1 MSIEYKDRGALHK
14 LTSKTKF
21 KPQQSKKALV
31 RWTAKTA
38 LAAETAVI
46 FTKDLAINRF
56 VGKET
61 HLKFERNQQSD
72 GTYKQSVKF
81 VRTNRT
87 EQPRGIFHQAFTLDR
102 YIEGDKPFHNLHP
115 VNFRPQESESNL
127 VRRTA
132 KAILTAESTLY
143 VAKDL
148 AVNRF
153 VGKEEHIRFER
164 NQQSDGTYKTK
175 VKIVRTD
182 RTEQPRGLIHKA
194 FTLDRFI
201 EGDKPSINLRPQQ
214 SQNVLIRGLAK
225 TALTT
230 ESTLLK
236 AKDTVTFVK
245 NLAVNRFVGKETH
258 IKFERK
264 QQSDG
269 TYKTHIKFVRR
280 EATERPSGVFHKLYA
295 LGRFVEG
302 DKPFQKKPSVKFK
315 PKTIKG
321 ELTYG
326 AYLSSRFIVRNSTK
340 LVKSTVKATL
350 LTGETA
356 LKKASSAG
364 TRLLIDKLR
373 YNTEMSDSGKSVMAG
388 VTAVQTL
395 NRGRKYLINYRR
407 NRALYRQKKIS
418 FKGKQQQAEA
428 SKIKYRAAKENYQL
442 KKNEIKQQQKNPKEK
457 FKSAKKTFKE
467 DKAEL
472 KKKKIKYKSQKRVFK
487 SKRKYQKQLKKSE
500 KSLHKNIKKQRK
512 LAKKEMK
519 KAKPLPLAALP
530 LVPATSAAK
539 QLSLKYARKAIETDP
554 NNDFAQAA
562 KAAERAARIAGRGAV
577 SAKKLYQK
585 VSGNPQNRLR
595 KEQNR
600 LSQKNAD
607 LKKNKRKHIK
617 KNQKTAKQKAGEKA
631 KEAAKKLAEQAKK
644 ALGNFVRFAVRFLGI
659 LLVPIISLLLVFL
672 IILMIFTGS
681 AGNSSYILGTYN
693 AEDRYISS
701 AIEHYT
707 KIAYDLN
714 QNVMKCNS
722 SDWKS
727 ALRNLGVQQSSLSTY
742 DNNPNRWKFGRSQ
755 YLNYDVGYDFDPDML
770 AAFMCAYYYQK
781 DSNGNVQNWVW
792 NDSYKDTLKKLFNE
806 EYEFKHYYL
815 DYSGWKTLTNFSFYG
830 GGGASGTY
838 YTVKDNISRSEMT
851 PISVPNEIWQFVN
864 NGKLHY
870 NYNTLE
876 VLNANDGDKQTG
888 YFIQDQRYYYTD
900 SRGHYRNPF
909 YTKINNIKWAW
920 ANGYNDNGS
929 IHYEDRSSWYWV
941 DTNQQIYCVV
951 NPTDTAKW
959 FNTTTKDKCLI
970 SFYRKNEW
978 VDNCT
983 LYYTVRKKCTFEQ
996 AIKNV
1001 IRSKNDNT
1009 PARLEFY
1016 NTIRQQYAGG
1026 TQTYGNHQMFNA
1038 PVLGK
1043 SLQRIINNN
1052 KIYNGFGYD
1061 MQEWNKTHCSGL
1073 TDNHKGMDILANRG
1087 ENVYAMFDGK
1097 IDKVDTSKST
1107 IHLKTTSDIKFWYCG
1122 NDTHPVE
1129 IIYCNVSAN
1138 VSVGTTVRQGQIIGK
1153 INSKKRCFD
1162 NRDIHSSKN
1171 YLHITVKIDYGW
1183 GQNIEVDPRFL
1194 IYRTDSEA
1202 R

>member
-38 LAAETAVI
+38 LTAETAVI
-46 FTKDLAINRF
+46 FTKD
-56 VGKET
+56 
-61 HLKFERNQQSD
+61 
-72 GTYKQSVKF
+72 
-81 VRTNRT
+81 
-87 EQPRGIFHQAFTLDR
+87 
-102 YIEGDKPFHNLHP
+102 
-115 VNFRPQESESNL
+115 
-127 VRRTA
+127 
-132 KAILTAESTLY
+132 
-143 VAKDL
+143 
-148 AVNRF
+148 
-153 VGKEEHIRFER
+153 
-164 NQQSDGTYKTK
+164 
-175 VKIVRTD
+175 
-182 RTEQPRGLIHKA
+182 
-194 FTLDRFI
+194 
-201 EGDKPSINLRPQQ
+201 
-214 SQNVLIRGLAK
+214 
-225 TALTT
+225 
-230 ESTLLK
+230 
-236 AKDTVTFVK
+236 
-245 NLAVNRFVGKETH
+245 LAVNRFVGKETH

-321 ELTYG
+321 ELAYG
-326 AYLSSRFIVRNSTK
+326 AYLSSRFIARSSTK
-340 LVKSTVKATL
+340 LAKSTVKSAL
-350 LTGETA
+350 LTSETA

-373 YNTEMSDSGKSVMAG
+373 YNTEMSDSGKSVLAG

-407 NRALYRQKKIS
+407 NREVYRQKKIS

-442 KKNEIKQQQKNPKEK
+442 KKSEIKQQQKNPKE
-457 FKSAKKTFKE
+457 
-467 DKAEL
+467 
-472 KKKKIKYKSQKRVFK
+472 KYKSQKRVFK

-512 LAKKEMK
+512 LARKEMK
-519 KAKPLPLAALP
+519 KSKPLPLAALP

-830 GGGASGTY
+830 GGGTSGTY

-959 FNTTTKDKCLI
+959 LNTTTKDKCLI

-1016 NTIRQQYAGG
+1016 NTIRQQYADNA
-1026 TQTYGNHQMFNA
+1026 QTYGNHQMFNA

-1052 KIYNGFGYD
+1052 KIYNDFGYD

-1087 ENVYAMFDGK
+1087 ENVYAMFDGYVSSIDTTNKSLVLKTSNK
-1097 IDKVDTSKST
+1097 ID
-1107 IHLKTTSDIKFWYCG
+1107 FWYC
-1122 NDTHPVE
+1122 NNHQYHVE
-1129 IIYCNVSAN
+1129 ANYSNINATVSE
-1138 VSVGTTVRQGQIIGK
+1138 GTYVKQGQIIGK
-1153 INSKKRCFD
+1153 VTEKKRCY
-1162 NRDIHSSKN
+1162 NGQNISASQN
-1171 YLHITVKIDYGW
+1171 YLHIGIIIEYSWAEKI
-1183 GQNIEVDPRFL
+1183 NVDPRFL